1 MKKLLA
7 ILILAGSAVSAVA
20 APTVLSIKES
30 ITDDAIVYP
39 YSFETDTEALRNNWY
54 LKNFAV
60 LDTDVQLKNDV
71 PTSKE
76 DYIERLQAL
85 PTIIEMP
92 YNDVVRSYINMYTGK
107 RRGLVEQMLGLSIY
121 YMPFFEQALEK
132 EGMPL
137 ELKYLPV
144 IESALNPDAV
154 SPAGAAG
161 LWQFMIGTAKDM
173 GLTVNSLVDERRD
186 PIRSSEAAA
195 RYLKQLYNAYG
206 DWSLAIASY
215 NCGPGSVNR
224 ALRRAGGGKKD
235 FWDIYYYLPSETR
248 GYVPAFIAANYV
260 MNYYEDHNIGKA
272 LSKRPVVTDTVM
284 VKQDIYFEQISEV
297 LGIPIEELKILN
309 PQYRKNIIPG
319 NTRPYALTLPS
330 KQCYAYISS
339 EDSIKNHKADVYRHR
354 SEVNIS
360 NASDGYTTVEKRVT
374 KSHRV
379 RSRETI
385 SQVAR
390 KYGVTTSQI
399 KKWNGLRSNKLRKNQ
414 VLKIYVTQRVKVPVE
429 NNDQTK
435 PTTPTKP
442 TAPTT
447 PEPDSSTTTAQP
459 DNSSTEVDE
468 STTDETEVVEPK
480 PEKTVAVKYHK
491 VRRGET
497 LGSIARRYGISVSQ
511 LKRWNGL
518 RSNTAKV
525 GKTLKV
531 SNPAKQS
538 KSTTTTTTTTSN
550 EKQKY
555 YTVKRGDSL
564 SSIAER
570 FGVTVA
576 QLREWNGI
584 EADDINA
591 GVRIAVDASASR
603 RVSKSES
610 KPEVKTS
617 TYTVKKGDGLGAIA
631 ERHGMTLQE
640 IRELNG
646 LKDNNIQAGQKLKV
660 TGKASEERNE
670 KPEVKTSTYTVK
682 KGDSLGAIAERFGV
696 TVDQLRELNGIKG
709 NNIQAGQKLKVTGK
723 ASEERS
729 EKPEAKSSTYTVKKG
744 DSLGA
749 IAERFG
755 VTVDQLRDWNGI
767 KGNNIQAGQKLTI
780 GGKSKS
786 SSKAGSSK
794 SAKAKTHK
802 VRSGESLG
810 VIAEKYGTTASA
822 IRRANGIKG
831 DNIRVGQTLKIPAK

>member
-195 RYLKQLYNAYG
+195 RYLKQLYKAYG

-339 EDSIKNHKADVYRHR
+339 EDSIKNHKAEVYRHR

-360 NASDGYTTVEKRVT
+360 DASDGYTTVEKRVT

-399 KKWNGLRSNKLRKNQ
+399 KKWNGLRSNKLKKNQ

-429 NNDQTK
+429 NNDRNK
-435 PTTPTKP
+435 PTTP

-525 GKTLKV
+525 GTTLKV

-538 KSTTTTTTTTSN
+538 KSTTSTTTTTSN

-584 EADDINA
+584 EADNINA

-603 RVSKSES
+603 RVS

-646 LKDNNIQAGQKLKV
+646 LKDNNIQV
-660 TGKASEERNE
+660 
-670 KPEVKTSTYTVK
+670 
-682 KGDSLGAIAERFGV
+682 
-696 TVDQLRELNGIKG
+696 
-709 NNIQAGQKLKVTGK
+709 GQKLKVTGK

-794 SAKAKTHK
+794 SAKAKSHK

-810 VIAEKYGTTASA
+810 VIAEKYGTTAAA

>member
-1 MKKLLA
+1 M
-7 ILILAGSAVSAVA
+7 
-20 APTVLSIKES
+20 
-30 ITDDAIVYP
+30 
-39 YSFETDTEALRNNWY
+39 
-54 LKNFAV
+54 
-60 LDTDVQLKNDV
+60 
-71 PTSKE
+71 
-76 DYIERLQAL
+76 
-85 PTIIEMP
+85 
-92 YNDVVRSYINMYTGK
+92 
-107 RRGLVEQMLGLSIY
+107 
-121 YMPFFEQALEK
+121 
-132 EGMPL
+132 
-137 ELKYLPV
+137 
-144 IESALNPDAV
+144 
-154 SPAGAAG
+154 
-161 LWQFMIGTAKDM
+161 
-173 GLTVNSLVDERRD
+173 
-186 PIRSSEAAA
+186 
-195 RYLKQLYNAYG
+195 
-206 DWSLAIASY
+206 
-215 NCGPGSVNR
+215 
-224 ALRRAGGGKKD
+224 
-235 FWDIYYYLPSETR
+235 
-248 GYVPAFIAANYV
+248 
-260 MNYYEDHNIGKA
+260 
-272 LSKRPVVTDTVM
+272 
-284 VKQDIYFEQISEV
+284 
-297 LGIPIEELKILN
+297 
-309 PQYRKNIIPG
+309 
-319 NTRPYALTLPS
+319 
-330 KQCYAYISS
+330 
-339 EDSIKNHKADVYRHR
+339 
-354 SEVNIS
+354 
-360 NASDGYTTVEKRVT
+360 
-374 KSHRV
+374 
-379 RSRETI
+379 
-385 SQVAR
+385 
-390 KYGVTTSQI
+390 
-399 KKWNGLRSNKLRKNQ
+399 
-414 VLKIYVTQRVKVPVE
+414 
-429 NNDQTK
+429 
-435 PTTPTKP
+435 
-442 TAPTT
+442 
-447 PEPDSSTTTAQP
+447 
-459 DNSSTEVDE
+459 
-468 STTDETEVVEPK
+468 
-480 PEKTVAVKYHK
+480 KYHK

-525 GKTLKV
+525 GTTLKV

-584 EADDINA
+584 EADNINA

-603 RVSKSES
+603 RVS

-646 LKDNNIQAGQKLKV
+646 LKDNNIQV
-660 TGKASEERNE
+660 
-670 KPEVKTSTYTVK
+670 
-682 KGDSLGAIAERFGV
+682 
-696 TVDQLRELNGIKG
+696 
-709 NNIQAGQKLKVTGK
+709 GQKLKVTGK

-810 VIAEKYGTTASA
+810 VIAEKYGTTAAA

-831 DNIRVGQTLKIPAK
+831 DNIKAGQTLKIPAK

>member
-195 RYLKQLYNAYG
+195 RYLKQLYKAYG

-360 NASDGYTTVEKRVT
+360 DASDGYTTVEKRVT

-399 KKWNGLRSNKLRKNQ
+399 KKWNGLRSNKLKKNQ

-429 NNDQTK
+429 NNDRNK
-435 PTTPTKP
+435 PTTP

-447 PEPDSSTTTAQP
+447 PEPDSSATTAQP

-525 GKTLKV
+525 GTTLKV

-584 EADDINA
+584 EADNINA

-603 RVSKSES
+603 RVS

-646 LKDNNIQAGQKLKV
+646 LKD
-660 TGKASEERNE
+660 
-670 KPEVKTSTYTVK
+670 
-682 KGDSLGAIAERFGV
+682 
-696 TVDQLRELNGIKG
+696 

-810 VIAEKYGTTASA
+810 VIAEKYGTTAAA

>member
-195 RYLKQLYNAYG
+195 RYLKQLYKAYG

-360 NASDGYTTVEKRVT
+360 DASDGYTTVEKRVT

-399 KKWNGLRSNKLRKNQ
+399 KKWNGLRSNKLKKNQ

-429 NNDQTK
+429 NNDRNK
-435 PTTPTKP
+435 PTTP

-525 GKTLKV
+525 GTTLKV

-584 EADDINA
+584 EADNINA

-603 RVSKSES
+603 RVS

-646 LKDNNIQAGQKLKV
+646 LKDNNIQV
-660 TGKASEERNE
+660 
-670 KPEVKTSTYTVK
+670 
-682 KGDSLGAIAERFGV
+682 
-696 TVDQLRELNGIKG
+696 
-709 NNIQAGQKLKVTGK
+709 GQKLKVTGK

-786 SSKAGSSK
+786 SSKAGRSK

-810 VIAEKYGTTASA
+810 VIAEKYGTTAAA

>member
-92 YNDVVRSYINMYTGK
+92 YNDIVRSYINMYTGK

-235 FWDIYYYLPSETR
+235 FWEIYYYLPSETR

-435 PTTPTKP
+435 PT
-442 TAPTT
+442 APTT
-447 PEPDSSTTTAQP
+447 PEPDNSATTAQP

-810 VIAEKYGTTASA
+810 VIAEKYGTTAAA

-831 DNIRVGQTLKIPAK
+831 DNIKAGQTLKIP

>member
-195 RYLKQLYNAYG
+195 RYLKQLYKAYG

-360 NASDGYTTVEKRVT
+360 DASDGYTTVEKRVT

-399 KKWNGLRSNKLRKNQ
+399 KKWNGLRSNKLKKNQ

-429 NNDQTK
+429 NNDRNK
-435 PTTPTKP
+435 PTTP

-447 PEPDSSTTTAQP
+447 PEPDNSATTAQP

-525 GKTLKV
+525 GTTLKV

-538 KSTTTTTTTTSN
+538 KSTTTTSN

-584 EADDINA
+584 EADNINA

-603 RVSKSES
+603 RVS

-646 LKDNNIQAGQKLKV
+646 LKDNNIQV
-660 TGKASEERNE
+660 
-670 KPEVKTSTYTVK
+670 
-682 KGDSLGAIAERFGV
+682 
-696 TVDQLRELNGIKG
+696 
-709 NNIQAGQKLKVTGK
+709 GQKLKVTGK

-810 VIAEKYGTTASA
+810 VIAEKYGTTAAA

>member
-7 ILILAGSAVSAVA
+7 LLILAGSAVSAA
-20 APTVLSIKES
+20 AGPSVLSIKES

-39 YSFETDTEALRNNWY
+39 YSFETNTDSLRNNWY

-71 PTSKE
+71 PTTKE

-132 EGMPL
+132 EGLPI

-144 IESALNPDAV
+144 IESAINPDAV

-173 GLTVNSLVDERRD
+173 GLTVNTLVDERRD

-195 RYLKQLYNAYG
+195 RYLKQLYNKYG

-215 NCGPGSVNR
+215 NCGPGNVQK
-224 ALRRAGGGKKD
+224 ALQRAGGGKKD
-235 FWDIYYYLPSETR
+235 FWDIYYYLPKETR

-272 LSKRPVVTDTVM
+272 LSKRPIVTDTVM

-297 LGIPIEELKILN
+297 LGIPIQELKILN
-309 PQYRKNIIPG
+309 PQYRKNVIPG
-319 NTRPYALTLPS
+319 NTHPYALTLPS
-330 KQCYAYISS
+330 KQCFAYISS
-339 EDSIKNHKADVYRHR
+339 EDSIKNHKSDIYGHR
-354 SEVNIS
+354 SEVNIADQS
-360 NASDGYTTVEKRVT
+360 GDYTTVEKRIT

-399 KKWNGLRSNKLRKNQ
+399 KKWNGLRSGKLRKNQ

-429 NNDQTK
+429 NKEQTK
-435 PTTPTKP
+435 PTPQ
-442 TAPTT
+442 
-447 PEPDSSTTTAQP
+447 EQETTTAQV
-459 DNSSTEVDE
+459 DNSTTEVDE
-468 STTDETEVVEPK
+468 TTTEEPVVEEPK
-480 PEKTVAVKYHK
+480 PEKTAAVKYHK
-491 VRRGET
+491 VRRNET
-497 LGSIARRYGISVSQ
+497 LSSIARRYGITVSQ

-525 GKTLKV
+525 GTTLKV
-531 SNPAKQS
+531 SNPSKQ
-538 KSTTTTTTTTSN
+538 TTTTTTKTDN

-564 SSIAER
+564 SSIADR

-584 EADDINA
+584 EDNNINA

-603 RVSKSES
+603 RVTKTES
-610 KPEVKTS
+610 KPEVKTT
-617 TYTVKKGDGLGAIA
+617 TYTVKKGEGLGAIA

-660 TGKASEERNE
+660 TGKASEERSE
-670 KPEVKTSTYTVK
+670 KQNAKPTTYTVK
-682 KGDSLGAIAERFGV
+682 KGDNLG
-696 TVDQLRELNGIKG
+696 T
-709 NNIQAGQKLKVTGK
+709 
-723 ASEERS
+723 
-729 EKPEAKSSTYTVKKG
+729 
-744 DSLGA
+744 

-767 KGNNIQAGQKLTI
+767 KGNNIQAGQTLTVG
-780 GGKSKS
+780 GGKSSS
-786 SSKAGSSK
+786 SSKSGGSK
-794 SAKAKTHK
+794 SGKTKTHK

-822 IRRANGIKG
+822 IRKANGIKG
-831 DNIRVGQTLKIPAK
+831 DNIKAGQTLKIPAK